1 MPILKLGARDV
12 VAYDDTGQGPLV
24 VLIHGSP
31 GTSRAWQPV
40 AELLASRFRVV
51 APSLPGYGGTTAP
64 PDDNR
69 GDNSYAAELIEAL
82 VAEMGRPAVL
92 AGYSYGGVV
101 ALRTALRGKV
111 RPAALALFEPV
122 AVPVLAAVGETAA
135 FAASHAV
142 FEDYGASFDAG
153 DRLAVRKMIDYWF
166 GPAMFDRMP
175 APVREYL
182 INNTG
187 SNVRDVRATFRDPAY
202 SVDGLRG
209 LPMPVLAVYGS
220 RSPEIMV
227 QIVRAIVSHVPRG
240 TLERLEGANHA
251 MINTH
256 VDALAASIAELAD
269 RSA

>member
-101 ALRTALRGKV
+101 ALRTALRQE
-111 RPAALALFEPV
+111 RPP
-122 AVPVLAAVGETAA
+122 G
-135 FAASHAV
+135 
-142 FEDYGASFDAG
+142 
-153 DRLAVRKMIDYWF
+153 
-166 GPAMFDRMP
+166 
-175 APVREYL
+175 
-182 INNTG
+182 
-187 SNVRDVRATFRDPAY
+187 
-202 SVDGLRG
+202 
-209 LPMPVLAVYGS
+209 
-220 RSPEIMV
+220 
-227 QIVRAIVSHVPRG
+227 
-240 TLERLEGANHA
+240 
-251 MINTH
+251 
-256 VDALAASIAELAD
+256 
-269 RSA
+269 